1 MTKAAGM
8 ETISLHSHLWFGTQ
22 SLPDTLVTLIYLEAG
37 NALHIWYLNDAF
49 SRDLL
54 KPHNFSKVWVY

>member
-8 ETISLHSHLWFGTQ
+8 ETVSLHSHLWFGTQ
-22 SLPDTLVTLIYLEAG
+22 SLPDALVTLIYLVAG

-49 SRDLL
+49 S
-54 KPHNFSKVWVY
+54 